1 LLALSNINLLDATNE
16 LSIRIKVSNTNIFL
30 LLILYSFVLVID
42 ERDKKEVV

>member
-30 LLILYSFVLVID
+30 VLILYSFVLVVD
-42 ERDKKEVV
+42 KRDKKEVV